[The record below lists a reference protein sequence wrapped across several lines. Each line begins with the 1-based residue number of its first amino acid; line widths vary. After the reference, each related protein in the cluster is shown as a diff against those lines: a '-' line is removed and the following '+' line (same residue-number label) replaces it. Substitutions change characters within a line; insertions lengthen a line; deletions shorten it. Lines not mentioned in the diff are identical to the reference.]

1 MTHVLLLGAT
11 GSLGTVVRQYFKD
24 NTQDELTMMVRHPLM
39 LQRVDANR
47 ETAVTGD
54 ALNHD
59 DLARVMTDVDVVIA
73 CLSGR
78 LPDMA
83 RNIVDAQISAGI
95 TRLIFV
101 TAMGIYNEIPETV
114 GLTGNLEINPM
125 LIPYREAAD
134 IIEASPLNYTI
145 IRPGWFDN
153 QDDLNYQT
161 TKKGAPV
168 AGHDVSRKSVADL
181 MVKLAHDS
189 QLGHRESLGINR
201 IGS

>member
-54 ALNHD
+54 ALNRD
-59 DLARVMTDVDVVIA
+59 DLAQVMTDVDVVIA

-83 RNIVDAQISAGI
+83 RNIVDARF
-95 TRLIFV
+95 RL
-101 TAMGIYNEIPETV
+101 
-114 GLTGNLEINPM
+114 
-125 LIPYREAAD
+125 
-134 IIEASPLNYTI
+134 ASP
-145 IRPGWFDN
+145 
-153 QDDLNYQT
+153 
-161 TKKGAPV
+161 A
-168 AGHDVSRKSVADL
+168 
-181 MVKLAHDS
+181 
-189 QLGHRESLGINR
+189 
-201 IGS
+201 